1 MKRIGFYA
9 CAIVIML
16 LSVLNEAHAQID
28 LFNKKESLKDFNYKT
43 LMVVLENNSMA
54 DLALKEAVEKDWELS
69 KYQFCN
75 LDEFEKIKGDT
86 SYYFLLRVKGIFKK
100 EREPGIEF
108 LSLLKGGPATVK
120 GVDQMA
126 DILSLPFQPVDDSEG
141 VIIPFIDAYVKIFQA
156 HVLRVQKKKIAAHLG
171 IAWYANRLGELANK
185 QVLIN
190 ENDLSELL
198 SRSEA
203 ESLMKNGVSIVD
215 ENEIDQALINKD
227 TKTVVTLS
235 IAPSVEQQGS
245 YCYKMLIST
254 DGNELFYYKKQKI
267 SAKNPKGFSKE
278 DVKAIVF

>member
-1 MKRIGFYA
+1 MKRIGFYV
-9 CAIVIML
+9 CAIVMML
-16 LSVLNEAHAQID
+16 LSVLNDAHAQID

-54 DLALKEAVEKDWELS
+54 DLALKEAVEKGWELS
-69 KYQFCN
+69 DYQFCDLN
-75 LDEFEKIKGDT
+75 EFEQIKGDT
-86 SYYFLLRVKGIFKK
+86 SYYFLVRVKGIFKK

-141 VIIPFIDAYVKIFQA
+141 VIVPFIDAYVKIFQA

-171 IAWYANRLGELANK
+171 IAWYANRLGELKNK

-203 ESLMKNGVSIVD
+203 EDLMKEGVTIVD
-215 ENEIDQALINKD
+215 ESEIDQALINKD
-227 TKTVVTLS
+227 SKTVVTLS

-254 DGNELFYYKKQKI
+254 DGNELFYYKKQKV
-267 SAKNPKGFSKE
+267 SVKNPKGFSKE
-278 DVKAIVF
+278 DIRAIVF